1 MYVIFEEIIWF
12 AYEYID
18 AVGGRDDST
27 ELSTVER
34 FDPKTNQCSPVMA
47 MNSKRSEVRLINK
60 KKENNWLI
68 FFYLQVGIAVVN
80 NNLMAIGGFDV
91 NFICELLLKFSNF
104 FSCIGC
110 SLFKKC
116 WIIWQWT

>member
-12 AYEYID
+12 ACEYID

-34 FDPKTNQCSPVMA
+34 FDPKTNQWSPVMA
-47 MNSKRSEVRLINK
+47 MNSKRSEVGLINK

-68 FFYLQVGIAVVN
+68 FFCLQVGIAVVN

-91 NFICELLLKFSNF
+91 NFFLCELLLKFSNF
-104 FSCIGC
+104 F
-110 SLFKKC
+110 LV
-116 WIIWQWT
+116 